1 MLSPGDRSA
10 IQQQQ
15 QQLLD
20 ENQRQRD
27 ALERSAPLTITP
39 SPETSA
45 GTEGP
50 CFTVSRIVVSG
61 ATRLT
66 SAETDR
72 LVAPWVNQCLNITGL
87 TAVTDAV
94 TDGYIRRGYIT
105 SRAFLTEQDLSGGVL
120 HITVMEGRLQQI
132 RAEGADLPG
141 RTLKMVFPG
150 MEGKVLNL
158 RDIEQGMEQINRLR
172 TEPVQIEISPGDREG
187 WSVVTL
193 TVSPEWPVT
202 GSVGIDNS
210 GQKNTGT
217 GQLNGVLSFNN
228 PLGLADNWFVS
239 GGRSSDFSVS
249 HDARN
254 FAAGVS
260 LPYGYTLVDYT
271 YSWSDYLSTIDNRG
285 WRWRSTGDLQTHR
298 LGLSHVLFR
307 NGNMKTALTGGL
319 QHRIIHNYLDD
330 VLLQG
335 SSRKLT
341 SFSVGLNHTHKFL
354 GGVGTLNPVFTRGM
368 PWFGAESDHG
378 KRGDLPVNQF
388 RKWSVS
394 ASFQR
399 PVTDRVWWL
408 TSAYAQ
414 WSPDRLHGVEQL
426 SLGGESS
433 VRGFKEQ
440 YISGNNGGYL
450 RNELSWSLFSLP
462 YVGTV
467 RAVTALDG
475 GWLHSDRDDLYSS
488 GTLWGADLLVN
499 YHTFSNSGTLLGTS
513 GLGVK
518 GSSLLQNGTGRL
530 YSAGNLLLDA
540 QDFSGQGQVVA
551 TGDVTLK
558 LIAALTNHGTL
569 AAGKTLSV
577 TSQNAITNG
586 GVMQGDA
593 MVLGAGEAFTNNGT
607 LTAGKGNSVFS
618 AQRLFLNA
626 PGSLQGGGDVS
637 LNSRSDITISGFTGT
652 AGSLT
657 MNVAGTLLNSALIYA
672 GNNLKLF
679 TDRLHNQHGDILAG
693 NSLWVQKDA
702 SGGAN
707 TEIINTSG
715 NIETHQGDIVVR
727 TGHLL
732 NQREGF
738 SATTTTRTNPS
749 SIQ

>member
-1 MLSPGDRSA
+1 MQRRQNNILTKTSLLSRALSVPCCDMFRRGSPWICYLSFSVFSGFFIPAFSSPAAMLSPGDRSA

-105 SRAFLTEQDLSGGVL
+105 SRVFLTEQDLSGGVL

-132 RAEGADLPG
+132 RAEGADLPA
-141 RTLKMVFPG
+141 RTLKMVFSG
-150 MEGKVLNL
+150 MEGEVLNL

-172 TEPVQIEISPGDREG
+172 TEPLQIEISPGDREG

-193 TVSPEWPVT
+193 TASPEWPVT

-307 NGNMKTALTGGL
+307 NGDMKTALTGGL

-354 GGVGTLNPVFTRGM
+354 GGCRNTESGIHTGDALVRRRKRPREKGRPARKSVPEMVG
-368 PWFGAESDHG
+368 EC
-378 KRGDLPVNQF
+378 QF
-388 RKWSVS
+388 S
-394 ASFQR
+394 APR
-399 PVTDRVWWL
+399 
-408 TSAYAQ
+408 
-414 WSPDRLHGVEQL
+414 H
-426 SLGGESS
+426 
-433 VRGFKEQ
+433 
-440 YISGNNGGYL
+440 
-450 RNELSWSLFSLP
+450 
-462 YVGTV
+462 
-467 RAVTALDG
+467 
-475 GWLHSDRDDLYSS
+475 
-488 GTLWGADLLVN
+488 
-499 YHTFSNSGTLLGTS
+499 
-513 GLGVK
+513 
-518 GSSLLQNGTGRL
+518 
-530 YSAGNLLLDA
+530 
-540 QDFSGQGQVVA
+540 GQGVVA
-551 TGDVTLK
+551 D
-558 LIAALTNHGTL
+558 
-569 AAGKTLSV
+569 
-577 TSQNAITNG
+577 
-586 GVMQGDA
+586 
-593 MVLGAGEAFTNNGT
+593 
-607 LTAGKGNSVFS
+607 
-618 AQRLFLNA
+618 QRLC
-626 PGSLQGGGDVS
+626 PVV
-637 LNSRSDITISGFTGT
+637 TG
-652 AGSLT
+652 
-657 MNVAGTLLNSALIYA
+657 
-672 GNNLKLF
+672 
-679 TDRLHNQHGDILAG
+679 
-693 NSLWVQKDA
+693 
-702 SGGAN
+702 
-707 TEIINTSG
+707 
-715 NIETHQGDIVVR
+715 
-727 TGHLL
+727 
-732 NQREGF
+732 
-738 SATTTTRTNPS
+738 PS
-749 SIQ
+749 SWCGTTEPRG